1 MFKTPSMQLET
12 LKVFRDLVDS
22 RSFSKAAQ
30 SNSISQSAVSQQI
43 RGLEERFRLPLLER
57 GGGRRIGLTPEG
69 GLVYQTAKE
78 IVALYEAL
86 QNRIAEVRNRI
97 SGTIRVSTIYSVGLY
112 ELPPYLK
119 NFLREYPEVNVRVEY
134 RHSQQVYEDVA
145 DGSCDVGIV
154 AFAVVRKGMKAIS
167 FQKDRLVFICHS
179 QHPLAKRKEVGL
191 EEVARQGF
199 VGFTSDM
206 PTRKGIDQLFR
217 DRKLEIRPV
226 MEFDNIETVKRA
238 VEIDIGVSIVPA
250 ATVAQELLNGSLAA
264 VEIAGEPCYRP
275 ISLLYKAGR
284 VLSPAVKRFLETLQD
299 EPAEGPGDSAP
310 AKAVGE

>member
-1 MFKTPSMQLET
+1 MQLET

-69 GLVYQTAKE
+69 ALVYQTAKE
-78 IVALYEAL
+78 IVALYQAL
-86 QNRIAEVRNRI
+86 QDRIAEVRNRV

-119 NFLREYPEVNVRVEY
+119 RFLREYPEVNVRVEY
-134 RHSQQVYEDVA
+134 RHSRQVYEDVA

-154 AFAVVRKGMKAIS
+154 AFSTVRKGMKAIS
-167 FQKDRLVFICHS
+167 FQKDRLVFICHP

-275 ISLLYKAGR
+275 ISLLCKAGK
-284 VLSPAVKRFLETLQD
+284 VVSPAVKRFLETLQ
-299 EPAEGPGDSAP
+299 EEQAEGPTDSETAR
-310 AKAVGE
+310 AVGE